1 MESNDELK
9 EIDIKNCACYFD
21 NIIKPKDF
29 DLNNI
34 LINEKSYEHFGLWH
48 FIQNS
53 HWSKTLRIRFDK
65 LHGFIGVYHE
75 TIYLVIFGP
84 EKYDAIY
91 NRIRYLIGVKGW
103 YNLC

>member
-1 MESNDELK
+1 MKNHMNTLVY
-9 EIDIKNCACYFD
+9 DI
-21 NIIKPKDF
+21 
-29 DLNNI
+29 
-34 LINEKSYEHFGLWH
+34 SY
-48 FIQNS
+48 
-53 HWSKTLRIRFDK
+53 KTLHIRFDK

-91 NRIRYLIGVKGW
+91 NRIRYLIGVKRP